1 MVILHQPLN
10 LGAGLRRGEFINGI
24 KRTEATSND
33 LTSAQLVAFII
44 RYPFP
49 IPAYRAFGRII
60 MKMKTVKDIMTPL
73 SEYGTISAEA
83 TLYEAAVALD
93 KARQE
98 FEQDCSRHRLLLIV
112 DVDGE
117 VLGKISQL
125 DVLRALEPKGEHIEN
140 SRSLRRFGFSRD
152 YLRPMLMQCRFWEQP
167 LMDLCKAAGRLKVK
181 RLIHTPLE
189 GEFVD
194 ENASLAGAV
203 HQLALEHHQSLLV
216 TRGKEIVGILR
227 QRDMFRE
234 VVETLSACEL

>member
-1 MVILHQPLN
+1 MVIFHQPVSS
-10 LGAGLRRGEFINGI
+10 GAGMRRGEFINGT
-24 KRTEATSND
+24 KRTKATSND

-44 RYPFP
+44 RYPSS

-60 MKMKTVKDIMTPL
+60 MEKKTVKDIMTPL
-73 SEYGTISAEA
+73 SEYGTISMEA
-83 TLYEAAVALD
+83 TLYEAAMAL
-93 KARQE
+93 KTAQQE
-98 FEQDCSRHRLLLIV
+98 YNGDHVLHRLLLIV
-112 DVDGE
+112 DESGRV
-117 VLGKISQL
+117 VGKLSQL
-125 DVLRALEPKGEHIEN
+125 DVLRALEPKGERIEN
-140 SRSLRRFGFSRD
+140 SRSLRRFGFSRK

-167 LMDLCKAAGRLKVK
+167 LMDLCKAAGTLKVK

-194 ENASLAGAV
+194 ENASLAEAI